1 MYDAYIKAAKYDK
14 LKSQQQPKFGVWQYF
29 DVADAEKKLA
39 TCSFCKEVFSYKGTS
54 GNLRQHL
61 KRRHN
66 VTNNKKFD
74 INEEDVPSQEPNNS
88 KRRSTKSLTWEYFEV
103 KDKERRIAVCKL
115 CGNDFSYYSSV
126 SNLMRHIRKMH
137 SDEVPGKHSED
148 DSKSDGDESKSESSS
163 DSRSAVWSYYK
174 CLDTVNKISA
184 CLICNKRFSY
194 LSTTSH
200 LRRHLKRKH
209 PEIDLS
215 GTGETKTVL
224 ISSNGQLYEIE
235 ETKGEHEVDDEE
247 PQDTMDVDTLYL
259 EEFEE
264 NLSADEENREDSNV
278 TQNARDST
286 LLQNGGAKMA
296 RKRRLVDDSDSDID
310 SSGEFSFQN
319 RYVRKKNDSL
329 EHFGKYLVSL
339 LKELPRELSN
349 QFQSDFIK
357 QIINAQLSCNS
368 TKKVH
373 RNVPSNGYSIHIDQE
388 RETPGELHYVTVQ
401 AENES

>member
-1 MYDAYIKAAKYDK
+1 MELLSNGRTSKRDIVDSSEEDDEVYDAYIKAVKYDK

-74 INEEDVPSQEPNNS
+74 INEEDVPSQE
-88 KRRSTKSLTWEYFEV
+88 
-103 KDKERRIAVCKL
+103 
-115 CGNDFSYYSSV
+115 
-126 SNLMRHIRKMH
+126 
-137 SDEVPGKHSED
+137 
-148 DSKSDGDESKSESSS
+148 SESSS